1 MIWRLQ
7 SLPFPIKIPSKFQAF
22 FNTPSQISFFR
33 FLMLSDAKML
43 DFGTPLAPGSAQN
56 DGRNYPSVAKNG
68 FRKLLGELLL
78 ADLLSRSLS
87 DSSRS
92 PMWLVLDAFGMDFGW
107 ILDGFLMDF
116 GWILTQLFRILFALL
131 QQHLQN
137 ANAALA
143 RNELTENVKNMQMY
157 AETCKNKTQTKTH
170 E

>member
-1 MIWRLQ
+1 MPESQKSDPRTPKVRFFIDFGTILGTMFDQKFWFLQKAPEARFYWKTNEKSMILHLQ

-78 ADLLSRSLS
+78 AQGRCRIAPGHQCGWFWMHL
-87 DSSRS
+87 
-92 PMWLVLDAFGMDFGW
+92 GW
-107 ILDGFLMDF
+107 ILDGFWMVF
-116 GWILTQLFRILFALL
+116 
-131 QQHLQN
+131 
-137 ANAALA
+137 
-143 RNELTENVKNMQMY
+143 
-157 AETCKNKTQTKTH
+157 
-170 E
+170 